1 MSLLYLPI
9 LLLIL
14 ALILGSV
21 VVVIYAICCDLC
33 DKKFSL
39 RLKIMTS
46 LASAL
51 LGTVILLI
59 LLTVIPDGT
68 GDIDVNPYISS
79 PAELI
84 GTYSDDDYHHT
95 ITLNADGT
103 YAAHGLPYL
112 TSGTWS
118 QWGDFDVAL
127 RNSGSINP
135 TETFRL
141 IRRNQDLCI
150 APDYYDQSDRS
161 DIGILLPKRS
171 PEPGPPV
178 EATIEPPW
186 FINANGVQGADGRI
200 ELNLKDDE
208 KLIVRYGLYNDSG
221 VELELVRGTTILWRK
236 HVQRLG
242 VPHSAYKHDVTA
254 TLDPQDS
261 SIVRIQ
267 SVGFRTIEESR
278 SLKDG
283 RLISR
288 VVRDNEK

>member
-1 MSLLYLPI
+1 MSILYLPI

-21 VVVIYAICCDLC
+21 VVVLYAIGCDLC
-33 DKKFSL
+33 GKKFSL
-39 RLKIMTS
+39 RLKIMTW

-51 LGTVILLI
+51 LGTVILL
-59 LLTVIPDGT
+59 LLLAVISDGT
-68 GDIDVNPYISS
+68 GGIDVNPSISS
-79 PAELI
+79 RAELI

-95 ITLNADGT
+95 LTLNGDGT
-103 YAAHGLPYL
+103 YTAQGLPYL

-118 QWGDFDVAL
+118 QGNFVVAL

-200 ELNLKDDE
+200 DLNLKGDE
-208 KLIVRYGLYNDSG
+208 KLMVRYGHYSDSG
-221 VELELVRGTTILWRK
+221 VELELVRGATILWRK

-242 VPHSAYKHDVTA
+242 VPHSAYQHNVTA

-288 VVRDNEK
+288 VVRDNQ